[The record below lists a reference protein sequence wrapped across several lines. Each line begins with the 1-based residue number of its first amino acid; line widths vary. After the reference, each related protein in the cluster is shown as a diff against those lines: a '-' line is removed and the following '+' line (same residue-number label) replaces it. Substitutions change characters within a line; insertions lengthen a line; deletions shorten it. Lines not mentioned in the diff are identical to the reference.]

1 MKEGERAREGETLS
15 SCGLSYCVH
24 TTQCGSLYLIV
35 RAENTRER
43 EQMTVEKLRNGAVQI
58 SDFVGE
64 GRGEYL
70 LTRTYYGFT
79 TQEAKQLFIKER
91 EGK

>member
-1 MKEGERAREGETLS
+1 
-15 SCGLSYCVH
+15 
-24 TTQCGSLYLIV
+24 
-35 RAENTRER
+35 
-43 EQMTVEKLRNGAVQI
+43 MTVEKLINGAIQI

-64 GRGEYL
+64 GGGEYL

-79 TQEAKQLFIKER
+79 KQEAKQLFIKER

>member
-1 MKEGERAREGETLS
+1 
-15 SCGLSYCVH
+15 
-24 TTQCGSLYLIV
+24 
-35 RAENTRER
+35 
-43 EQMTVEKLRNGAVQI
+43 MTVEKLRNGAVQI

-70 LTRTYYGFT
+70 FTRTYYGFT